1 MEMGES
7 SPLDTDV
14 VIHGDNC
21 PQYVQPNIWSD
32 FYFKYAIC
40 GMDMYIVIYINIY
53 IYMYIYIYI
62 VVCACTFM
70 YTTFA
75 P

>member
-14 VIHGDNC
+14 VIHGDTC

-40 GMDMYIVIYINIY
+40 GMGM
-53 IYMYIYIYI
+53 
-62 VVCACTFM
+62 
-70 YTTFA
+70 
-75 P
+75 